1 MSTETSSDAEM
12 RRTETTLYGSWRTL
26 MIGGALI
33 ALLGVLAI
41 VYPFVTGVSI
51 SVFLGAALVVG
62 AVIHVAHAFSAGG
75 WKGTLWQIV
84 LALVYLVAGILFLT
98 DPVLGLM
105 SLTLVLIAYFL
116 IDGVVEIVMGL
127 RLRGEPRWAWMV
139 ASGVI
144 SLVLAALIWAGLP
157 SSAVWAVGLLF
168 GVSLLTTGISMAM
181 VAMGG
186 RDAAEAADASARRSA
201 RGA

>member
-1 MSTETSSDAEM
+1 M

>member
-1 MSTETSSDAEM
+1 M
-12 RRTETTLYGSWRTL
+12 RRTESTLHGSWRRL

-33 ALLGVLAI
+33 AILGVLAI
-41 VYPFVTGVSI
+41 VYPFVTGLSI
-51 SVFLGAALVVG
+51 SIFVGVALIVG

-75 WKGTLWQIV
+75 WRGALWQVV
-84 LALVYLVAGILFLT
+84 LALVYLVAGVLFLT
-98 DPVLGLM
+98 DPVLGLV

-116 IDGVVEIVMGL
+116 IDGVVEIAMGL
-127 RLRGEPRWAWMV
+127 RLRGESRWAWLV
-139 ASGVI
+139 ASGVV
-144 SLVLAALIWAGLP
+144 SLVLAGLIWAGLP

-186 RDAAEAADASARRSA
+186 RDAAEAADATARRSA